1 MADTLISINPL
12 IDSDQKF
19 KNLVSFVKVLLDR
32 VHQLEDFS
40 LGLQLIEL
48 GNRIYTETMDEK
60 ETPKLFLRYY
70 MISHPIWMHTIIWE
84 KALFKSIWDE
94 LWSNSPLKN
103 MSWEQTEKYEQDLI
117 YWRMVNLLTDLLY
130 YDVDKDALKI
140 MFSSFAHSNK
150 LPEKLIHILMK
161 KIERFGSE

>member
-1 MADTLISINPL
+1 LADTLISINPL

-84 KALFKSIWDE
+84 KALFKSI
-94 LWSNSPLKN
+94 
-103 MSWEQTEKYEQDLI
+103 
-117 YWRMVNLLTDLLY
+117 
-130 YDVDKDALKI
+130 
-140 MFSSFAHSNK
+140 
-150 LPEKLIHILMK
+150 
-161 KIERFGSE
+161 